1 MAEVHVTTVPSAVV
15 VDWQLGDCTTGAT
28 CEQTN
33 NPAGAPGSKRSGA
46 ERPPIV
52 RGCGPACATS
62 RAVRTACTGQCAA
75 NSPQVRMRQQAGREP
90 CGLDEWARPRGGV
103 GAVGACMRDDRHVLH
118 EAGLREGRRRAHLQ
132 RDDL

>member
-33 NPAGAPGSKRSGA
+33 KPAGGSRVKAKRSGA
-46 ERPPIV
+46 AADRAWL
-52 RGCGPACATS
+52 RSCMRHWQGRADGLCGP
-62 RAVRTACTGQCAA
+62 CAA
-75 NSPQVRMRQQAGREP
+75 NSLQVRMRQQAGREP

-118 EAGLREGRRRAHLQ
+118 EDGLREGRRRAHLQ